1 MKKESKSNSSTQI
14 DSPIGLLK
22 QAWEIFA
29 KRYSVFLGIILIPA
43 LYLIA
48 GKILSVAFIEVLK
61 VNNTEIGFVL
71 ASDFSVILLFLL
83 FFWSQVSLLYAVA
96 NEKVGVDES
105 YQKGK
110 NLLWAYIVLSL
121 FTSLIVFGGIIV
133 FLIPG
138 IIFSV
143 WLSLAVFVFIKENE
157 KQDKAILKSYE
168 YVRGHWWPILGR
180 ILFITF
186 VLVAVQWII
195 SVILS
200 FCGLQTKDNKELSG
214 IISYFFYP
222 LSLVY
227 YFVIYQNIKKIKNS
241 LSFSPDKNK
250 KNLFIIFALISFL
263 IIMLVVIFLIKY
275 PDAIN
280 YLNSPRM
287 SVFN

>member
-1 MKKESKSNSSTQI
+1 MKKESKSNPSAQI
-14 DSPIGLLK
+14 DSPIELLK
-22 QAWEIFA
+22 QAWEVFA

-71 ASDFSVILLFLL
+71 ASDFLVILLFLL

-96 NEKVGVDES
+96 NEKAGVDES

-121 FTSLIVFGGIIV
+121 FTSLIVFGGVIV

-138 IIFSV
+138 IIFFV

-157 KQDKAILKSYE
+157 KQEKAILKSYE

-186 VLVAVQWII
+186 ILVAAQWII

-200 FCGLQTKDNKELSG
+200 FCGLQIEDSKELSG

-227 YFVIYQNIKKIKNS
+227 YFAIYQNIKKIKNN

-250 KNLFIIFALISFL
+250 KNLFIVFALISFL
-263 IIMLVVIFLIKY
+263 IIMLAVIFLIKY
-275 PDAIN
+275 PGAIN

-287 SVFN
+287 GVFN